1 MGHEAGSNR
10 HTDEARLG
18 MLLERT
24 YAARAARATPPE
36 DALTR
41 LNAALDRID
50 PPSHHRTN
58 HCRTFGACALAVF
71 LLLSSV
77 ALSEFVVG
85 VHNATHV
92 VAPSIEGTVGNSG
105 NTVSVATGRTPATG
119 ATAQAAGASE
129 TPLRDLLDR
138 AGIHALDS
146 PGGFAIELRPLQ
158 H

>member
-1 MGHEAGSNR
+1 MGKEAGSNR
-10 HTDEARLG
+10 HTDEAHLG

-24 YAARAARATPPE
+24 YAARAARTTPPE
-36 DALTR
+36 DALAK
-41 LNAALDRID
+41 LNATLDRIGS
-50 PPSHHRTN
+50 PSHHRTN
-58 HCRTFGACALAVF
+58 HLRTFGACALAVL

-85 VHNATHV
+85 VHSTTHV
-92 VAPSIEGTVGNSG
+92 VAPSIEGAVGGG
-105 NTVSVATGRTPATG
+105 NTVGVATGHTPAAG
-119 ATAQAAGASE
+119 ATVQAAGASE